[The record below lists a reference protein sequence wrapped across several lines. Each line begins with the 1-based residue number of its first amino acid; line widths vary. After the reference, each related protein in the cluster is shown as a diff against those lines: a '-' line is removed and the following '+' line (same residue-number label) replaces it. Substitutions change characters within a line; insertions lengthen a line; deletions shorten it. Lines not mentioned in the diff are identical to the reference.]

1 MEKSKY
7 FIKNLKYFIY
17 SFIKSNMT
25 DADSDSTSDSNRPS
39 YMDKFECIN
48 KILLDLETKCN
59 L

>member
-1 MEKSKY
+1 
-7 FIKNLKYFIY
+7 
-17 SFIKSNMT
+17 MT